1 MRTRVITL
9 LTLLALCAGAYAVDY
24 ASTGATTEQAAQMRV
39 GAEFTKK
46 WKCGLRLSLGEEL
59 RFNLVDNE
67 VGKTAKGVAVDTA
80 YGAAFA
86 KSYTTVALGYAP
98 VEYVKLDAGYTLRLL
113 GGKGWSDYNEFL
125 RHRVFF
131 GVTGQY
137 KMQYAKI
144 YLRERAVL
152 DMRTDSV
159 NLDEK
164 NRNNWLLRSRL
175 GSDFYVQ
182 GKPLTPYLWVELEN
196 TLNAPEYQQKDGHQ
210 YISRLRAQ
218 TGLKWRVS
226 RLSSLNFYY
235 RFTYGYDRHIN
246 INKNY
251 YIKGN
256 PIKIRLDEETLFQH
270 VIGVSYNFD
279 W

>member
-1 MRTRVITL
+1 MRIRLFAVLAL
-9 LTLLALCAGAYAVDY
+9 LPLCAGLHAVDY
-24 ASTGATTEQAAQMRV
+24 ASTGSTTEQCAQMRV

-46 WKCGLRLSLGEEL
+46 WKCGLRLHIGEEL
-59 RFNLVDNE
+59 RFDLMDNATGITSKE
-67 VGKTAKGVAVDTA
+67 VAVDTA
-80 YGAAFA
+80 YGPAFA
-86 KSYTTVALGYAP
+86 KSYTTLALGYAP
-98 VEYVKLDAGYTLRLL
+98 VQYFKMDAGYTLRIL
-113 GGKGWSDYNEFL
+113 GRKSWNDYNEFL

-131 GVTGQY
+131 GVTGSY

-164 NRNNWLLRSRL
+164 NRYNWLLRSRL
-175 GSDFYVQ
+175 GADFYVQ
-182 GKPLTPYLWVELEN
+182 GQPLTPYLWVELEN

-210 YISRLRAQ
+210 YISRVRSQA
-218 TGLKWRVS
+218 GLKWRIS
-226 RLSSLNFYY
+226 RMSSLNFYY

-256 PIKIRLDEETLFQH
+256 PIKIRLDEATLFQH
-270 VIGVSYNFD
+270 VIGVSYDLN